1 MLKFIENNWGLRALS
16 SRDASANDLTS
27 AFDFGQPPR
36 PPQLLSS
43 EAQSPTVVSGHSTI
57 IYPAY
62 GGAVLV
68 ALTFLGVAVSRTRR
82 RKRPVAA

>member
-1 MLKFIENNWGLRALS
+1 
-16 SRDASANDLTS
+16 
-27 AFDFGQPPR
+27 
-36 PPQLLSS
+36 LSS

-68 ALTFLGVAVSRTRR
+68 ALAFVGVAAFRTRR
-82 RKRPVAA
+82 RRRQVAA